1 LQVSSVQFV
10 CCEQALSTSIKCVSV
25 RSLRIRYGRTM
36 ESCIIK
42 ESMVDHHSTC
52 GQNDSLQRRTVTRG
66 RLISAAPV
74 NRRGQLCRC
83 VALAHGC
90 CRKLTG
96 KLIDLLSCRYRLI
109 PPPTHTHT
117 HTHTRPFN
125 GPFFRDYPGEPVPER

>member
-1 LQVSSVQFV
+1 MQVSSVQFV

-25 RSLRIRYGRTM
+25 RSSRIRYGRSM

-74 NRRGQLCRC
+74 NRRGQLGRC
-83 VALAHGC
+83 VAFAHGC
-90 CRKLTG
+90 CLKLTG
-96 KLIDLLSCRYRLI
+96 KLIDLLSCRYRFRRL
-109 PPPTHTHT
+109 HTPT